1 MGAVKRVLGK
11 VEGVQSVDIDLPA
24 QKVVVKG
31 ANLDPSTLVDT
42 VSKSGKAT
50 QLWQ

>member
-1 MGAVKRVLGK
+1 MKRVLGK
-11 VEGVQSVDIDLPA
+11 VEGVQSVDVDLPA

-31 ANLDPSTLVDT
+31 ANLDPAALVDK
-42 VSKSGKAT
+42 VAKSGKAT